1 MITIE
6 KIYVSKIS
14 GLINVDLYNDDVI
27 TDPYATTI
35 VDIKARIITNGLDA
49 SYTIDP
55 VVLAATLAAAPT
67 TDEYKLLIDATTMLP
82 DDPNSEPFTADGVF
96 ELILISSADLVS
108 IVYVNTDIFYS
119 YKLNLIATK
128 KCIFE
133 DFDMEKAL
141 TTFAFLEQMLLNS
154 AELGY
159 IEDAELYYQKML
171 NISSNKNIYQPSYY
185 M

>member
-6 KIYVSKIS
+6 KIYVSKVS
-14 GLINVDLYNDDVI
+14 GLINVDLYNDDVV
-27 TDPYATTI
+27 TDPYATSI
-35 VDIKARIITNGLDA
+35 VDIKARIITDGVEV

-55 VVLAATLAAAPT
+55 LVLASTLAAAPT
-67 TDEYKLLIDATTMLP
+67 TDEYKLLIDKATLLP
-82 DDPNSEPFTADGVF
+82 DDPNADAFKTDGIF
-96 ELILISSADLVS
+96 ELILLSNTDMNS
-108 IVYVNTDIFYS
+108 IMYVNTDIFYS

-128 KCIFE
+128 KCVFE

-141 TTFAFLEQMLLNS
+141 TTFAFLEQMLLN
-154 AELGY
+154 ATELGY

-171 NISSNKNIYQPSYY
+171 NISRNKNIYQPNYY